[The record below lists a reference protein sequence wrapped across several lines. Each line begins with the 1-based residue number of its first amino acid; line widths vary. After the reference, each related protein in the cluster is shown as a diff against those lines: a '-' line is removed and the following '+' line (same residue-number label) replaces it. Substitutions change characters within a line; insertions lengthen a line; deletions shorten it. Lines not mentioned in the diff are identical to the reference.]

1 MAETR
6 ETQQRGAQAV
16 LWALW
21 RIVACRVLLFLALLA
36 LVGSASARDDCDGV
50 MAALVAAQNDVYT
63 DLDTIGALE
72 AAIAGPAWDPVLD
85 GWMVPALGWA
95 NEDLIGDLNTASI
108 ATEQAHQA
116 HCY

>member
-6 ETQQRGAQAV
+6 RTQQRGAYAV
-16 LWALW
+16 LAVFWLGL
-21 RIVACRVLLFLALLA
+21 VGQVLLFLAMA
-36 LVGSASARDDCDGV
+36 SFVASARDDCDGV

-63 DLDTIGALE
+63 DLDNIGALE
-72 AAIAGPAWDPVLD
+72 AAIAAPAWDPVLD

-108 ATEQAHQA
+108 AAEQAHQA